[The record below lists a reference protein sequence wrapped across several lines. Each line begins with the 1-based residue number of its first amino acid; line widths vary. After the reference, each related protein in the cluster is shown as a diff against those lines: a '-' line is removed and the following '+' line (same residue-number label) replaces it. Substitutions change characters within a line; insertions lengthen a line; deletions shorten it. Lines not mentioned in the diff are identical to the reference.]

1 MCSVKHSWE
10 KNLCWILDKEL
21 VLDLLTVKMAV
32 SCPTKLDEKN
42 RIILTKEAL
51 LQHNE

>member
-1 MCSVKHSWE
+1 VLNE
-10 KNLCWILDKEL
+10 GQLGKNLCWILDKEL
-21 VLDLLTVKMAV
+21 VLHLLTVKMAV

-42 RIILTKEAL
+42 RIILIKEAL